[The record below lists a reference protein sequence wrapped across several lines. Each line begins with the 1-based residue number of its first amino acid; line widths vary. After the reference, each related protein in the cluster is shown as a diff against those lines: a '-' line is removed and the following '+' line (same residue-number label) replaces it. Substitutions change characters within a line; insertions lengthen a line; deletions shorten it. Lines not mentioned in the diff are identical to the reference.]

1 MPQPFIYHEKDYPE
15 PITLRYLHEVCAAFC
30 EQIFDLQGR
39 IPGPMWL
46 MAEPKKITWI
56 CTPWADDVE
65 KVASFD
71 VIRVYLERHPEI
83 MAYSFAGEVYA
94 TVAHSLEEAEAITKS
109 GSIANLPKGRV
120 DSLLLVSSYS
130 RARGEPI
137 NTTWLINE
145 KAGLKNTLGVRDDDR
160 MTGVDGTGGRAFD
173 LFRPE
178 THVLAVARE
187 HAN

>member
-1 MPQPFIYHEKDYPE
+1 MPQPFLYHRKQYPE
-15 PITLRYLHEVCAAFC
+15 PVTLRYLHEVCAAFC
-30 EQIFDLQGR
+30 EQTFDSRGG

-46 MAEPKKITWI
+46 LARPTEIMWI

-65 KVASFD
+65 KNASFD
-71 VIRVYLERHPEI
+71 VIRMYLENHPEI

-94 TVAHSLEEAEAITKS
+94 TVAHSLEEAEEIQKR

-137 NTTWLINE
+137 NTTWLVNE

-160 MTGVDGTGGRAFD
+160 MTGLDGTGGRAFD
-173 LFRPE
+173 LFSPE
-178 THVLAVARE
+178 RDVMAVARE
-187 HAN
+187 RVN